1 MSNTYSELFISEL
14 SKRLNDVATVA
25 PARPVYNKMLSDK
38 RTGKPA
44 NIGVDLELL
53 KNLSVKE
60 LCSDDM
66 IADLLNLNTE
76 TVKTM
81 REIYGLSDQII
92 PVLYTK
98 YVTQQIAIDLEKEL
112 GELAFQL
119 EVN

>member
-1 MSNTYSELFISEL
+1 MGNNYSDLFISEL
-14 SKRLNDVATVA
+14 SKRLNNVAAV
-25 PARPVYNKMLSDK
+25 PPDRPVYNKMLSDK
-38 RTGKPA
+38 RITGQTA
-44 NIGVDLELL
+44 NVGVDLELL
-53 KNLSVKE
+53 KTLSVKE

-76 TVKTM
+76 TIKTM

-112 GELAFQL
+112 GELAF
-119 EVN
+119 

>member
-1 MSNTYSELFISEL
+1 MSSTYSDLFISEL

-25 PARPVYNKMLSDK
+25 PDRPVYNKMLSDK
-38 RTGKPA
+38 KTGKPA